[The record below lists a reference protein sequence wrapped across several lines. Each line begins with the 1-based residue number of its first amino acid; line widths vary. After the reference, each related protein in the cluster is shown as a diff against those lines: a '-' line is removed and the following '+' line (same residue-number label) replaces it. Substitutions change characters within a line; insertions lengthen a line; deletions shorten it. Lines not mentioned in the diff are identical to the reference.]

1 MLPSSRASLVQAYSL
16 YPSLELLRRVVFNG
30 GVVVLRDMCSDVGTN
45 VGGALVLVKNE
56 EHITTKIPLLTS

>member
-1 MLPSSRASLVQAYSL
+1 M
-16 YPSLELLRRVVFNG
+16 FNG